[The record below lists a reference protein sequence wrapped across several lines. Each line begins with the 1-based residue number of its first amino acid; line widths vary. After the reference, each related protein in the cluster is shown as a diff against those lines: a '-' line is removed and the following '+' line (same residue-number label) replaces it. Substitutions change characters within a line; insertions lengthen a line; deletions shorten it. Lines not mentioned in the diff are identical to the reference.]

1 MRRLIALL
9 AVLPLLPAFAAEAP
23 SPAAKAVVP
32 PPPVITQDNA
42 AEPEPEVRL
51 IQKGDEKIEEYRLN
65 GHLYMVKVTPSHG
78 VPYYLVDDNGSGTMR
93 QVDPA
98 TRIVIPR
105 WVLVRF

>member
-9 AVLPLLPAFAAEAP
+9 LLLPLAPAFAADASAP
-23 SPAAKAVVP
+23 AKAVVP
-32 PPPVITQDNA
+32 PPPVISPQNA

-65 GHLYMVKVTPSHG
+65 GQLYMVKVTPAHG
-78 VPYYLVDDNGSGTMR
+78 VPYYLVDDNGSGTMK

-98 TRIVIPR
+98 NRIVIPR

>member
-1 MRRLIALL
+1 MRRLTALL
-9 AVLPLLPAFAAEAP
+9 LLLPLAPAFAADASAP
-23 SPAAKAVVP
+23 AKAVVP
-32 PPPVITQDNA
+32 PPPAISPAAA

-65 GHLYMVKVTPSHG
+65 GQLYMVKVTPSHG
-78 VPYYLVDDNGSGTMR
+78 VPYYLIDDNGSGVMK
-93 QVDPA
+93 QIDPA

>member
-1 MRRLIALL
+1 MRRSIALL
-9 AVLPLLPAFAAEAP
+9 LLLPLAPAFAAEAP
-23 SPAAKAVVP
+23 SAPPKSVVP

-51 IQKGDEKIEEYRLN
+51 IQKGDDKIEEYRLN
-65 GHLYMVKVTPSHG
+65 GQLYMIKVTPSHG
-78 VPYYLVDDNGSGTMR
+78 VPYYLIDDNGSGTMK
-93 QVDPA
+93 QVDPN

>member
-1 MRRLIALL
+1 
-9 AVLPLLPAFAAEAP
+9 
-23 SPAAKAVVP
+23 KAVVP
-32 PPPVITQDNA
+32 PPPAISPANA

-65 GHLYMVKVTPSHG
+65 GKLYMVKVTPAHG
-78 VPYYLVDDNGSGTMR
+78 VPYYLVDDNGSGTMK

-98 TRIVIPR
+98 NRIVIPR